1 MANNPLK
8 KYFRQPKI
16 YVDLPTR
23 GIYCEPGTIIGDTE
37 AMPIY
42 GMTGMDEIIMKT
54 PDALLRGE
62 STVKVIESCC
72 PVVKNGWDM
81 SILDLDL
88 LMVAI
93 RIATY
98 GNTMTVGH
106 KCPACESENDYEIE
120 LSNIINHFKRCVY
133 DGKIVLKDLTIN
145 LRPLTYKVWTEFQI
159 KSFNIQ
165 RQVAQAGQLENPDE
179 AQRLV
184 AGLFEQIG
192 LLQRETI
199 LTQIDTVEV
208 SEGVVDQKSYIQEW
222 VENSEQIIFEEIKK
236 RIELNRKTWE
246 IPELGVTCPECT
258 AESKVAITVDQSDFF
273 ARA

>member
-16 YVDLPTR
+16 YVDLPSK
-23 GIYCEPGTIIGDTE
+23 GIYCEPGTIIGDIE

-62 STVKVIESCC
+62 STARVIESCC
-72 PVVKNGWDM
+72 PVVKNAWDI

-88 LMVAI
+88 LMVAV

-106 KCPACESENDYEIE
+106 KCPKCESENDYEIE
-120 LSNIINHFKRCVY
+120 LGNIINHFKKCVY

-145 LRPLTYKVWTEFQI
+145 LRPLTYKAWTEFQI
-159 KSFNIQ
+159 RSFNIQ
-165 RQVAQAGQLENPDE
+165 RQVAQATQLENPDE
-179 AQRLV
+179 TQKIIGELY
-184 AGLFEQIG
+184 EQIG

-199 LTQIDTVEV
+199 LSQIDTVEV
-208 SEGVVDQKSYIQEW
+208 SEGVVDQKSFIQEW
-222 VENSEQIIFEEIKK
+222 VENSEQIIFDEIKK
-236 RIELNRKTWE
+236 RIEANRTAWE
-246 IPELGVTCPECT
+246 IPELAVVCPECSADST
-258 AESKVAITVDQSDFF
+258 VAITVDQSDFF

>member
-16 YVDLPTR
+16 YVDLPSK
-23 GIYCEPGTIIGDTE
+23 GIYSEPGSLMGDPE
-37 AMPIY
+37 NMPIY

-72 PVVKNGWDM
+72 PVVKNAWDV

-98 GNTMTVGH
+98 GNTMTVTH
-106 KCPACESENDYEIE
+106 KCPHCEAENDFEIE
-120 LSNIINHFKRCVY
+120 LGNIINHFKQCVY
-133 DGKIVLKDLTIN
+133 DGKIVLKDLIIN
-145 LRPLTYKVWTEFQI
+145 LRPLSYKSWSEFQI
-159 KSFNIQ
+159 RSFGIQ
-165 RQVAQAGQLENPDE
+165 RQISQATRLEDQDE
-179 AQRLV
+179 AQRVV
-184 AGLFEQIG
+184 AGLFEQITE
-192 LLQRETI
+192 LQRETI
-199 LTQIDTVEV
+199 IAQIDSVEV
-208 SEGVVDQKSYIQEW
+208 TEGVVDQKAYIQEW
-222 VENSEQIIFEEIKK
+222 VENSEQLIFDEIKK
-236 RIELNRKTWE
+236 RIESNRKLWE
-246 IPELGVTCPECT
+246 IPELAVTCPDCT
-258 AESKVAITVDQSDFF
+258 KDSTVAITVDQSDFF

>member
-23 GIYCEPGTIIGDTE
+23 GIYCEPGTVIGDTE

-72 PVVKNGWDM
+72 PVVKNGWNL

-88 LMVAI
+88 IMVAI

-106 KCPACESENDYEIE
+106 QCPECKSENDYEIE
-120 LSNIINHFKRCVY
+120 LGNIINHFKRCVY

-145 LRPLTYKVWTEFQI
+145 LRPLTYKVWTEFQL

-165 RQVAQAGQLENPDE
+165 RQVAQAGQLEDTDE
-179 AQRLV
+179 AQQLV

-192 LLQRETI
+192 ILQRETI

-208 SEGVVDQKSYIQEW
+208 SEGVVDQKSFIQEW
-222 VENSEQIIFEEIKK
+222 VENSEQVIFEEIKK
-236 RIELNRKTWE
+236 RIELNRKAWE
-246 IPELGVTCPECT
+246 IPELSVTCPDCT

-273 ARA
+273 VRA

>member
-23 GIYCEPGTIIGDTE
+23 GIYCEPGTVIGDTE

-72 PVVKNGWDM
+72 PVVKNGWDL

-88 LMVAI
+88 IMVAI

-106 KCPACESENDYEIE
+106 QCPECKSENDYEIE
-120 LSNIINHFKRCVY
+120 LGNIINHFKRCVY

-145 LRPLTYKVWTEFQI
+145 LRPLTYKVWTEFQL

-165 RQVAQAGQLENPDE
+165 RQVAQAGQLEDTDE
-179 AQRLV
+179 AQQLV

-192 LLQRETI
+192 ILQRETI

-208 SEGVVDQKSYIQEW
+208 SEGVVDQKSFIQEW
-222 VENSEQIIFEEIKK
+222 VENSEQVIFEEIKK
-236 RIELNRKTWE
+236 RIELNRKAWE
-246 IPELGVTCPECT
+246 IPELSVTCPDCT

-273 ARA
+273 VRA